1 MDEQAL
7 KINDLFN
14 LFLKRW
20 WVVLIAGVVMGMI
33 SYLYSVY
40 LVDPMYTSKGTLY
53 VVNNSENQLKTYTTY
68 DYTLSVQLVNTY
80 SEILKSDTFCQ
91 TISKRLNSKV
101 SASQVKAMLKMS
113 GVGET
118 EILQVSAVS
127 KNPELAREVVQ
138 EVLNNAPQEIMR
150 VVKAGS
156 VEIIDNAALPTTPTS
171 PNVRNNTLLG
181 FLIGIVLSAVGIYV
195 LEMFDT
201 TIKDEEELAVKYQLP
216 VLGVIP
222 DLMKKSS

>member
-1 MDEQAL
+1 MSG
-7 KINDLFN
+7 
-14 LFLKRW
+14 
-20 WVVLIAGVVMGMI
+20 VLVG
-33 SYLYSVY
+33 LLTLLCSVY
-40 LVDPMYTSKGTLY
+40 LIDPTYTSNGTLY
-53 VVNNSENQLKTYTTY
+53 VVNNQESQLRTYTASEY
-68 DYTLSVQLVNTY
+68 NLSVQLVNTY

-101 SASQVKAMLKMS
+101 SASQIKGMLSMN

-118 EILQVSAVS
+118 EILKVSAVS

-156 VEIIDNAALPTTPTS
+156 VEIIDNASMPVNPTS
-171 PNVRNNTLLG
+171 PNVKKNTLLG
-181 FLIGIVLSAVGIYV
+181 CLVGIFLAALAVFV
-195 LEMFDT
+195 LEMLDT
-201 TIKDEEELAVKYQLP
+201 TVKDEEELSMKYQLP

-222 DLMKKSS
+222 NLVK